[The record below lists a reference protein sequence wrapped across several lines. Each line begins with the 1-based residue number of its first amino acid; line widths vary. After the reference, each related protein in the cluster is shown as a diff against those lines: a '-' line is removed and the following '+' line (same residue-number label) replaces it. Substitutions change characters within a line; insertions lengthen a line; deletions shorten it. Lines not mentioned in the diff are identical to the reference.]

1 MINKIQQYATGK
13 NLLFAAV
20 VFLSGYLFLNTLH
33 HPVSIL
39 TIKQLSGGH
48 TILNL
53 LPFYNAAI
61 GYEYIESYTSEA
73 VNIYKRVLIFDVI
86 ILIPAYVVFFILS
99 FCYYGWKILPDKKRI
114 ISIFFILPIIAAL
127 LNLVE
132 DGIIRFLL
140 ESQSYHSNKL
150 MTIAGI
156 ITTSKLLIFA
166 VCFFLITVCFIISLF
181 QKERYSQNTL

>member
-13 NLLFAAV
+13 NLLFAAA
-20 VFLSGYLFLNTLH
+20 VFLSGFLFLNTLH

-39 TIKQLSGGH
+39 TIKQLSVGH

-99 FCYYGWKILPDKKRI
+99 FSYYGRKILPDKKRI

-127 LNLVE
+127 LNLIE

-140 ESQSYHSNKL
+140 ESIYYHSNKL

-156 ITTSKLLIFA
+156 ITTSKLSIFA
-166 VCFFLITVCFIISLF
+166 VCFLLIIVCFIISLF
-181 QKERYSQNTL
+181 QKERDSRNTV